1 MIVRDHHAC
10 VRRRSRYDREATGRS
25 LPRRG
30 QVTATVPSPRNKVA
44 TFLDAIRFE
53 HTIFALPFAYV
64 GMILAA
70 NGAPTVWQ
78 FTWITVAMASARTFA
93 MASNRLID
101 RHIDARNPRTAGRAL
116 PQGLLSVRD
125 MRLAA
130 LVSAVTLTVAAW
142 SLNDTC
148 LILMPGAVII
158 LTFYSYTK
166 RFTWACHYVLGCAIG
181 LAPVG
186 AWVGVRGDVELT
198 PLVLFLALVFWL
210 AGFDIIYA
218 TQDID
223 IDRREGLYSVPA
235 RFGIA
240 NGLQI
245 ARASHAV
252 TVACLAALGI
262 VAGLGIPY
270 FVGVVGA
277 AGLLIYEHSLVS
289 ANDLSKVN
297 VAFLNVNGYLAVSML
312 LMTIADYLARW
323 ITRGWVGA

>member
-1 MIVRDHHAC
+1 M
-10 VRRRSRYDREATGRS
+10 
-25 LPRRG
+25 
-30 QVTATVPSPRNKVA
+30 TATVPTPRNKVA

-166 RFTWACHYVLGCAIG
+166 RFTWACHFALGCAIG

-235 RFGIA
+235 RFGVA
-240 NGLQI
+240 RGLQI

-252 TVACLAALGI
+252 TVA
-262 VAGLGIPY
+262 
-270 FVGVVGA
+270 
-277 AGLLIYEHSLVS
+277 
-289 ANDLSKVN
+289 
-297 VAFLNVNGYLAVSML
+297 
-312 LMTIADYLARW
+312 
-323 ITRGWVGA
+323 